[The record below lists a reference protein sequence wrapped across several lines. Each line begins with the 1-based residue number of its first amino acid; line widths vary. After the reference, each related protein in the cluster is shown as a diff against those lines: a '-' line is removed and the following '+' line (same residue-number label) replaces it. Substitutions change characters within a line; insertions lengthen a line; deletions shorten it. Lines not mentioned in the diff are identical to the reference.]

1 MATKKNTKKAE
12 SQTKKNTPNKEKKI
26 MKKSAPKKEDNKQV
40 AEKKETA
47 KKAAPKKETTEKKED
62 TPFGQKNNKQV
73 VEKKEEKF
81 VAFCG
86 SNYDPDKNSE
96 CELSCKIDMPE
107 EHSKCVAHFK
117 MFGGKSSDKKTA
129 AKKAS
134 SKKNVKRDFLGYRL
148 GTRAA
153 GINEMLKEGATA
165 EEMTAAFD
173 STDNATKTHLYQLKK
188 RNGMDIFRIPG
199 TNKYIYNDGE
209 HIADNVPIGCVDNEA
224 ANGQEV
230 PAKAAE
236 DFKPTKIMKQMEENF
251 QKLIG

>member
-1 MATKKNTKKAE
+1 MATNKNTKKAE
-12 SQTKKNTPNKEKKI
+12 SQTKKNTPNKKEKN
-26 MKKSAPKKEDNKQV
+26 MTKKKAAPKKE
-40 AEKKETA
+40 TA
-47 KKAAPKKETTEKKED
+47 TKAAPKKETTEKKEVA
-62 TPFGQKNNKQV
+62 PFDQKNNKQV